1 MINSSK
7 PKNIYHLL
15 YLILIFD
22 AIMRITPPLSLF
34 AVSVVA
40 VAAYKSSPTE
50 TKRQIKS
57 TIKQIRKDLSKWI
70 DPDKTP
76 ATESSE
82 DTSER
87 DPDDYVFNEDGPLEQ
102 EVKRNMERN
111 DMDDKSYP
119 PEAV

>member
-1 MINSSK
+1 
-7 PKNIYHLL
+7 
-15 YLILIFD
+15 
-22 AIMRITPPLSLF
+22 MRITPPLSLF

-76 ATESSE
+76 ATEPSE
-82 DTSER
+82 DTFER

-111 DMDDKSYP
+111 DIDDKSYP
-119 PEAV
+119 PETA